1 MKRALLIGAGALV
14 LAGGL
19 ALWIAFG
26 DAVVLS
32 TFKAMCG

>member
-19 ALWIAFG
+19 ALWAMFG
-26 DAVVLS
+26 NAVVLS
-32 TFKAMCG
+32 TFRAMCG